1 MIPGLILWWRAGGIQ
16 KIFGMS
22 RALVSAMAGSA
33 SAADFSVLVATENPT
48 YLLGALVTAPPLA
61 WAQFTYEACLPM
73 ALDLGASIL
82 YGDGSALSSVVWV
95 NLQGAKDRF
104 DELVEAR
111 LKEGCAG
118 LRLMLGYKGGLPT
131 AVYYNCL
138 SAVDMHSAIFQ
149 LVLIM
154 TSEMPL
160 YHCMCVA
167 SVGEQFPDYILSNC
181 MNLVPASRKGLW
193 QSILYQSGQD
203 AASVCQW
210 YGDYIHDESQHI
222 FDQWT
227 EDSEQAASAL
237 SSFLQDLVI
246 MEPATGSC
254 STVETNPNVFTM
266 MPIPSDHFQICGK
279 TSMCKLRCL
288 DAFTYFY
295 YVQNNSNLAQQNVPP
310 VAYAVSTES
319 PLFNPYQATSSS
331 LYFVGERIVS
341 ISTRNISS
349 SRACQS
355 CPAGCIV
362 IVQTQWATTSPD
374 TFTLKTYCVPP
385 ADHLKATVYASGLD
399 DWTFSAPPDAKTGVL
414 TYCDLAL
421 QPDEIY
427 VLLAF
432 SSTSVSVSQSGLF
445 SSSTSTE
452 NVQQMYAVWYDS
464 ANVYQQPEQAI
475 TRRLFDTS
483 QLASMLMTPT
493 IQKYIFEMPKVVN
506 VHVKEC
512 TVGNVVELASGV
524 RGQLLFFMALT
535 FTAEGYYGNDQEQ
548 VQRAGYIHAIFT
560 WQQQGA
566 SSSWQFFVPCACPAG
581 VSPPCEHPRQVTGSR
596 IGLDIALYLGQQG
609 SLLYVDSDL
618 YLHIPSS
625 SENAVIRYVRIDPTG
640 NSTLF
645 LTSDP
650 PGMQYNSGAPGGR
663 YRLTMPIVPS
673 PSKAQTAQDAHMGV
687 WTRADLFALNG
698 LNLRQQVRS
707 PVIENN
713 TAPPIRWVQSVQ
725 TTALVVQWF
734 VEMRVLQT
742 SHNGFQV
749 KQFQSQSVSAQ
760 ATLSAQCTPYACA
773 ACADPRVRLACHA
786 LQDCMISRSFVFFFF
801 FGDVAGDANTARQV
815 YRDAGQQQGCAVQR
829 GHHGG
834 AAVHANGYLMARHL
848 HGPCGSGDVSSEK
861 QRRQSV
867 GKHCDGL
874 SHGSVLLPGVRLQ
887 GRLRCIR
894 RHDHRPGREPPWG
907 GHDGAHRPH
916 GANLCFA
923 ARQRG
928 GRADAQSRKS
938 GLQHHCGY
946 HVVSPLGSA
955 QMAFMRHEC
964 RSLSSYFV
972 CTAYERMILLAAGLN
987 SNPETLVQVQF
998 GDVTMDSSWGTCSPL
1013 SNDFSV
1019 ILDPSQA
1026 CSWIPR
1032 RLIA

>member
-210 YGDYIHDESQHI
+210 FGDYIHDESQHI

-475 TRRLFDTS
+475 TRLLFDTS

-673 PSKAQTAQDAHMGV
+673 PSRAQTAQDAHMGV

-786 LQDCMISRSFVFFFF
+786 LQDCMISRSFVFFFSLAMWLEMLTRRDRCI
-801 FGDVAGDANTARQV
+801 GTLVNNKDVLCSVGIMVEQLYMQMVTSWRAIYMVLVEVVMFLLKSSGGNLSENIVMAFPTDQFYSLVCACKDVFAASVGMIIALGESLLGVVTTGRIDLTVQTFV
-815 YRDAGQQQGCAVQR
+815 SPQDSVVAVQ
-829 GHHGG
+829 
-834 AAVHANGYLMARHL
+834 M
-848 HGPCGSGDVSSEK
+848 
-861 QRRQSV
+861 
-867 GKHCDGL
+867 
-874 SHGSVLLPGVRLQ
+874 
-887 GRLRCIR
+887 
-894 RHDHRPGREPPWG
+894 
-907 GHDGAHRPH
+907 
-916 GANLCFA
+916 
-923 ARQRG
+923 
-928 GRADAQSRKS
+928 
-938 GLQHHCGY
+938 
-946 HVVSPLGSA
+946 
-955 QMAFMRHEC
+955 
-964 RSLSSYFV
+964 RSLGNLVFNIIADTTLYP
-972 CTAYERMILLAAGLN
+972 LLALHRWLLCVMNAGHSLLI
-987 SNPETLVQVQF
+987 S
-998 GDVTMDSSWGTCSPL
+998 C
-1013 SNDFSV
+1013 
-1019 ILDPSQA
+1019 A
-1026 CSWIPR
+1026 R
-1032 RLIA
+1032 RTRG